1 MLTARL
7 GDMGCLAEGRFTL
20 SVNHFTTGLPG
31 LDCLTIKCT
40 KEIKIILP
48 VPYGKEEKK
57 DYLWSPYCVPG
68 TILGLPKGRQE
79 LCPGRFY

>member
-1 MLTARL
+1 MLTVRL
-7 GDMGCLAEGRFTL
+7 GDMGCLAEGGLALNL
-20 SVNHFTTGLPG
+20 SHFTTGLPG

-57 DYLWSPYCVPG
+57 
-68 TILGLPKGRQE
+68 GLFME
-79 LCPGRFY
+79 SLLCASHHTGDA